1 MKKSPHT
8 TIAALSTREQSYLL
22 NSRYAHLA
30 PLHVT
35 RRGPLGVTSC
45 YFSRKDIDIY
55 TPMSSVVGQEDLIRS
70 VVTHWCR
77 RRLTDVTLRHTDPTG
92 RLVLIS
98 FNAGHSGP

>member
-1 MKKSPHT
+1 MKRSPHT
-8 TIAALSTREQSYLL
+8 TIAALSAREQSCLL
-22 NSRYAHLA
+22 DSRYAHLV

-45 YFSRKDIDIY
+45 YFSRTDIDTY

-70 VVTHWCR
+70 VDTHWCR

-98 FNAGHSGP
+98 FNAGV